1 MPRSMLTR
9 CPCLS
14 FPSRQCR
21 SSRRCR
27 AMFSRGCFGGVGRS
41 GAARTNGHGRGRPP
55 AAPRRHSVARMCCG
69 GQAAPAGCSGA
80 ARGSGRGVAAHTGT
94 QGRGRARDG
103 PAGPGHSPAALGRRT
118 AARARH
124 RGRVEDAA
132 VLEAAGATG
141 GGGEGTG
148 GAGHVRGGGL
158 RL

>member
-1 MPRSMLTR
+1 MGPT
-9 CPCLS
+9 
-14 FPSRQCR
+14 
-21 SSRRCR
+21 
-27 AMFSRGCFGGVGRS
+27 AAAGCFGGVGRS

-55 AAPRRHSVARMCCG
+55 AAPRRHSVARVCCG

-80 ARGSGRGVAAHTGT
+80 ARASGRGVAAHTGT